1 MFMHS
6 DESAER
12 CPSSKPTTRV
22 EDDEDIALMVHNDLL
37 CDEKGRPTEG
47 AFPFSKLL
55 LTSRDSVKY
64 PHNRCGE
71 SEGVSVERDVV
82 TRKDELLR
90 KSHEL
95 AAGSKNTKAQTS
107 KGFTIAKVECLRQI
121 RFDNNHQIG
130 RNKVTETVHA
140 LEQLV
145 FILADGGSDNP
156 YHCVLRLNKKIDR
169 TLHKKIVERLRVA
182 FVPFSDWG
190 GG

>member
-1 MFMHS
+1 MHT

-12 CPSSKPTTRV
+12 CPASKPTARV
-22 EDDEDIALMVHNDLL
+22 EGAEQIALMVYNDLL

-47 AFPFSKLL
+47 AFTFSKLL
-55 LTSRDSVKY
+55 LTSSDSEKY

-71 SEGVSVERDVV
+71 SDGVSLERDAV
-82 TRKDELLR
+82 TRKDEILQ
-90 KSHEL
+90 KSHQL
-95 AAGSKNTKAQTS
+95 AAESKNKKAQIS
-107 KGFTIAKVECLRQI
+107 KGFAIANVECLRRI
-121 RFDNNHQIG
+121 RFDSNYQIK

-145 FILADGGSDNP
+145 FILADGGLNNP

-169 TLHKKIVERLRVA
+169 TLHKKVVERLRVA

-190 GG
+190 CS